1 MVCSFYRQPG
11 HKITKCQAPG
21 AEEKRQEL
29 KEKREKR
36 KSTSSESSP
45 SSTPSLTSSPTDD
58 ASFNAEEAVFVVFD
72 LETTGTNVNTDRI
85 VQIAY
90 EVWYKRK
97 KIKSYSKIVASAM
110 TSCAA
115 AARVHGISLE
125 QMSFGVTLRAA
136 LRHFC
141 TTLRSYDSTVVL
153 VAHNIKFDASI
164 LSRELARAQQ
174 EALSHDE
181 SISNM
186 KIPLSLLCLDTLP
199 LLSKTFP
206 DLPTHKLGSVY
217 QHLFHEELE
226 GAHDAASDT
235 AGLASILLHSAVF
248 CNLDEQELY
257 QTWEVFHRKA
267 DGLTVHRCRKEIF
280 AAGCIDEDELSDVEQ
295 EQDESIDENMV
306 SDNGDETVTTGNL
319 Q

>member
-1 MVCSFYRQPG
+1 M
-11 HKITKCQAPG
+11 
-21 AEEKRQEL
+21 
-29 KEKREKR
+29 
-36 KSTSSESSP
+36 
-45 SSTPSLTSSPTDD
+45 
-58 ASFNAEEAVFVVFD
+58 
-72 LETTGTNVNTDRI
+72 
-85 VQIAY
+85 
-90 EVWYKRK
+90 
-97 KIKSYSKIVASAM
+97 
-110 TSCAA
+110 
-115 AARVHGISLE
+115 
-125 QMSFGVTLRAA
+125 LR
-136 LRHFC
+136 
-141 TTLRSYDSTVVL
+141 
-153 VAHNIKFDASI
+153 
-164 LSRELARAQQ
+164 
-174 EALSHDE
+174 
-181 SISNM
+181 
-186 KIPLSLLCLDTLP
+186 
-199 LLSKTFP
+199 KTFP

-267 DGLTVHRCRKEIF
+267 NGLTVHRCRKEIF

>member
-1 MVCSFYRQPG
+1 MVCSFCRQPG

-153 VAHNIKFDASI
+153 VAHNIKFDASV

-186 KIPLSLLCLDTLP
+186 KIPLSLLCLDT
-199 LLSKTFP
+199 
-206 DLPTHKLGSVY
+206 
-217 QHLFHEELE
+217 
-226 GAHDAASDT
+226 
-235 AGLASILLHSAVF
+235 
-248 CNLDEQELY
+248 
-257 QTWEVFHRKA
+257 
-267 DGLTVHRCRKEIF
+267 
-280 AAGCIDEDELSDVEQ
+280 
-295 EQDESIDENMV
+295 
-306 SDNGDETVTTGNL
+306 
-319 Q
+319 